1 MTALETLKNCTVKN
15 NIVYLP
21 PTQLD
26 RKVYTEVKKSLE
38 LIGGEWKSGKIQG
51 FVFKSDPSDLLEQIA
66 SGEKRNLKKEFQF
79 FATPSEIADYL
90 VELAEID
97 ENAGQMILEPS
108 AGQGAIIHAINR
120 KFPTLNVDYFELM
133 DINRT
138 FLEKIPTAQ
147 HIGNNFLSVEWIEG
161 SALFDRIIANPP
173 FSKNQDIDHVYKM
186 YESLNTGG
194 RLVSIM
200 STHWKQSSNKKET
213 IFRGW
218 LENIDASIY
227 PIQKGAFKESGTMIE
242 SCIVVIDK

>member
-15 NIVYLP
+15 NIVYFP

-51 FVFKSDPSDLLEQIA
+51 FVFKSDPTDLLEQIA

-79 FATPSEIADYL
+79 FATPSEIAEYMVDNYL
-90 VELAEID
+90 FFTEKHS
-97 ENAGQMILEPS
+97 ILEPS
-108 AGQGAIIHAINR
+108 AGQGAIVNAIN
-120 KFPTLNVDYFELM
+120 KQYPNKVVQCYELM
-133 DINRT
+133 DVNRSILT
-138 FLEKIPTAQ
+138 KIPTVEL
-147 HIGNNFLSVEWIEG
+147 IGEDFL
-161 SALFDRIIANPP
+161 LNTQTFDRIIANPP

-200 STHWKQSSNKKET
+200 STHWRQSSNKKET

-242 SCIVVIDK
+242 SCIVVIDKL